1 MPMSQTVKELIL
13 KSLKPYTDV
22 IESVMVYTNPLK
34 QRNMLIVFKN
44 SASQDYLLDLRKLKK
59 LKTQFREIKV
69 FYHKEFLNA
78 LDVFPIEFSFIQKQ
92 HVVLLGRNIMDGL
105 LISKDHLRHQC
116 EFYLR
121 SNLLTTRELYINK
134 QINEKTIIQE
144 SFSQLTL
151 VLEVI
156 YSLLEI
162 NIEGEATYEN
172 IIEAVANRFS
182 MQAHFLIPWL
192 KAPDLIKKED
202 FENYSS
208 FLTQLIACIDA
219 L

>member
-1 MPMSQTVKELIL
+1 MSQTVKELIL
-13 KSLKPYTDV
+13 SALNPFSES
-22 IESVMVYTNPLK
+22 IESVMVYSNPLK
-34 QRNMLIVFKN
+34 QRNLLIVFKN
-44 SASQDYLLDLRKLKK
+44 SATQEYLQDLRKLKK
-59 LKTQFREIKV
+59 LRQQFRELKI

-92 HVVLLGRNIMDGL
+92 HVVLMGRNIMDGL

-121 SNLLTTRELYINK
+121 SNALTMRELYINK
-134 QINEKTIIQE
+134 QVSEKTIIKE
-144 SFSQLTL
+144 SFSQLIL
-151 VLEVI
+151 VLQVI
-156 YSLLEI
+156 YSLLDI
-162 NIEGEATYEN
+162 HIEGDANDEA
-172 IIEAVANRFS
+172 IIEAVAARFS

-192 KAPDLIKKED
+192 KSPELIKADD
-202 FENYSS
+202 FERYSL